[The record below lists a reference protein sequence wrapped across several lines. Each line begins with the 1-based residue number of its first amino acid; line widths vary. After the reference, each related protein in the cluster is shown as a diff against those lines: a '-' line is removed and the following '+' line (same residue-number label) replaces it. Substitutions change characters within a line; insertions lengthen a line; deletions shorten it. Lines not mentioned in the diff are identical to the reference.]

1 MWKCYTTKVIDRLF
15 HKTIDEKMTIL
26 YEILELNM
34 QLITELAPERATEII
49 TKHILLLKKSFIE
62 TLVRCLAQSKNLKG
76 T

>member
-1 MWKCYTTKVIDRLF
+1 
-15 HKTIDEKMTIL
+15 
-26 YEILELNM
+26 M

-62 TLVRCLAQSKNLKG
+62 TLVRCLAQSENLKG